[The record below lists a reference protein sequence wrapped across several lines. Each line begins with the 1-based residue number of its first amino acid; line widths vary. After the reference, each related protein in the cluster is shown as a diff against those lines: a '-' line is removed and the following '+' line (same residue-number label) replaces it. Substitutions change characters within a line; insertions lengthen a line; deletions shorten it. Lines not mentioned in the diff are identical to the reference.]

1 AIGPTKSAR
10 SSRRCLPEKS
20 APKVL
25 ASIDARPTLLRLTAR
40 WSLYWPCAT
49 VAGESTGGTAMNEQ
63 RVNFE
68 AVAQIA
74 EMTELVVGQIKRLA
88 ELHDA
93 GILTDEE
100 FSAKKQE
107 LLARL

>member
-1 AIGPTKSAR
+1 MNDQ
-10 SSRRCLPEKS
+10 RR
-20 APKVL
+20 
-25 ASIDARPTLLRLTAR
+25 D
-40 WSLYWPCAT
+40 
-49 VAGESTGGTAMNEQ
+49 
-63 RVNFE
+63 FD

-88 ELHDA
+88 ELHEA